1 MTKMNVAGS
10 ITPSAMPELTDDQ
23 VSEIIASMWLEGNA
37 EYVYSQPIPSLSV
50 PGISEF
56 YGIHLAI
63 WQIRDA
69 DLQQLFPLRTPTQRA
84 RYLAWCV
91 VHGQHE
97 YAALRELQPFWN
109 QLSQPA
115 CVPSTQWSG
124 GISRLLQLIV
134 LGRPDLGIDSG
145 LTDPESQEQ
154 ALSWYFLKG
163 GYLET
168 TVVLKQGT
176 WQRGYFLGSSS
187 IARSNFVELAIRT
200 RDDLRSAFDLET
212 EEGQLGIEHWLINHG
227 MHETGLGL
235 LVNPVKNAWPDVDVL
250 RGTHR
255 FGVNLIG
262 YAYGELGI
270 GEDVRMAARSLLAAG
285 VPFTII
291 NIEPGKSIRQNERSL
306 EQWVSEVPEYMF
318 NIVCL
323 TALEHLR
330 VYLEQ
335 GRALFTGRYTIGYW
349 PWELHVWPAKW
360 VHCFSL
366 ADEIWASS
374 KHIARAACEASNV
387 RVLVMPMAVALN
399 TRRIDHLRSRNK
411 FSLPQHSTL
420 FVFSFDGNSYTRRK
434 NPTGIVEAFTKAFP
448 TGEEPTSLIIKCM
461 RPDNSNDEWRQIL
474 EVASR
479 DSRVVIIDEMLSK
492 DDVMELYG
500 CCDCFV
506 SLHRAEGFGR
516 GIAEALTLNLAVIA
530 TGYGGNVEFCE
541 AVNASLVGYQLV
553 SLAPD
558 EYVEA
563 ENNYWAEPDLEAAA
577 DAMRSVASKRLV
589 ASKEGDSPNYT
600 AALEALFSPAVI
612 GSRYRTR
619 LEMLATAMGSP
630 PSLASTN

>member
-10 ITPSAMPELTDDQ
+10 ITPSAIAEVTDDQ
-23 VSEIIASMWLEGNA
+23 VWETIAGMWVEGNA

-69 DLQQLFPLRTPTQRA
+69 DLQKLFPLRTPTQRA

-115 CVPSTQWSG
+115 CVPSTRWSG

-145 LTDPESQEQ
+145 LADPESQEQ

-163 GYLET
+163 GHLET
-168 TVVLKQGT
+168 TVVLNQGT

-200 RDDLRSAFDLET
+200 REDLRSAFDLQT
-212 EEGQLGIEHWLINHG
+212 EEGQRGIEHWLINHG
-227 MHETGLGL
+227 MRETGLGL
-235 LVNPVKNAWPDVDVL
+235 LVNPAKNAWPDADAV

-285 VPFTII
+285 VPFTIV
-291 NIEPGKSIRQNERSL
+291 NIEPGKSVRQNERSL

-330 VYLEQ
+330 VYLER

-366 ADEIWASS
+366 ADEVWASS
-374 KHIARAACEASNV
+374 KHIARAACEASDA
-387 RVLVMPMAVALN
+387 RVLVMPMAVAFN
-399 TRRIDHLRSRNK
+399 ATRLDRLESRKK
-411 FSLPQHSTL
+411 FSLPQHRTL

-434 NPTGIVEAFTKAFP
+434 NPAGIVKAFTEAFP
-448 TGEEPTSLIIKCM
+448 TGEETVSLIIKCM
-461 RPDNSNDEWRQIL
+461 RPDNENEEWRQIL
-474 EVASR
+474 EVARR
-479 DSRVVIIDEMLSK
+479 DSRLVVIDEMLSK
-492 DDVMELYG
+492 EDVMELYG

-516 GIAEALTLNLAVIA
+516 GIAEALTLNLDVIA

-541 AVNASLVGYQLV
+541 AVDASLVGYELV
-553 SLAPD
+553 RLAPD

-577 DAMRSVASKRLV
+577 DAMRSVASKRLA
-589 ASKEGDSPNYT
+589 ASREDDSPDYT
-600 AALEALFSPAVI
+600 TALEALFSPAVI
-612 GSRYRTR
+612 GSRYRSR
-619 LEMLATAMGSP
+619 LETLATAMGSK
-630 PSLASTN
+630 PSLACTN

>member
-1 MTKMNVAGS
+1 MNIAGN
-10 ITPSAMPELTDDQ
+10 INPGPVGEVTDEQ
-23 VSEIIASMWLEGNA
+23 VSELIASMWVEGNA
-37 EYVYSQPIPSLSV
+37 EYVYSQPVPSLSV

-69 DLQQLFPLRTPTQRA
+69 DLQKLFPLRTPAQRA

-91 VHGQHE
+91 VHGQNE

-115 CVPSTQWSG
+115 CVPSSRWSG

-134 LGRPDLGIDSG
+134 IGRPDLGIDSG
-145 LTDPESQEQ
+145 LADPESQEQ

-163 GYLET
+163 GHVET
-168 TVVLKQGT
+168 RLVPVQGA
-176 WQRGYFLGSSS
+176 WQRVYFLGTSS
-187 IARSNFVELAIRT
+187 IAKSNFVELAIRS
-200 RDDLRSAFDLET
+200 RDDLRAAFDLHT
-212 EEGQLGIEHWLINHG
+212 EEGQRGIEQWLVNHG

-235 LVNPVKNAWPDVDVL
+235 LVNPVKNAWPDVNVL

-330 VYLEQ
+330 VYLEK
-335 GRALFTGRYTIGYW
+335 GRALFIGRYTIGYW
-349 PWELHVWPAKW
+349 PWELHAWPAKW

-374 KHIARAACEASNV
+374 KHIARAACDASNA

-399 TRRIDHLRSRNK
+399 SRHIDQLTSRKK
-411 FSLPQHSTL
+411 FSLPEHSTL

-434 NPTGIVEAFTKAFP
+434 NPAGIVNAFIQAFP
-448 TGEEPTSLIIKCM
+448 TGEETTSLIIKCM

-474 EVASR
+474 EIANR
-479 DSRVVIIDEMLSK
+479 DSRLVIIDEMLSK

-516 GIAEALTLNLAVIA
+516 GIAEALTLNLDVIA

-541 AVNASLVGYQLV
+541 AVGASLVGYQLV
-553 SLAPD
+553 SLTLD

-563 ENNYWAEPDLEAAA
+563 ENNHWAEPDLKAAA
-577 DAMRSVASKRLV
+577 DAMRSVALKRS
-589 ASKEGDSPNYT
+589 AGGRKDDSPNYRT
-600 AALEALFSPAVI
+600 ALGALFSPTVI
-612 GSRYRTR
+612 GKRYRTR
-619 LEMLATAMGSP
+619 LEMLAANMGG
-630 PSLASTN
+630 PSSVASTN

>member
-1 MTKMNVAGS
+1 MNVAGS
-10 ITPSAMPELTDDQ
+10 ITPSAIAEVTDDQ
-23 VSEIIASMWLEGNA
+23 VWETIAGMWVEGNA

-69 DLQQLFPLRTPTQRA
+69 DLQKLFPLRTPTQRA

-115 CVPSTQWSG
+115 CVPSTRWSG

-145 LTDPESQEQ
+145 LADPESQEQ

-163 GYLET
+163 GHLET
-168 TVVLKQGT
+168 TVVLNQGT

-200 RDDLRSAFDLET
+200 REDLRSAFDLQT
-212 EEGQLGIEHWLINHG
+212 EEGQRGIEHWLINHG
-227 MHETGLGL
+227 MRETGLGL
-235 LVNPVKNAWPDVDVL
+235 LVNPAKNAWPDADAV

-285 VPFTII
+285 VPFTIV
-291 NIEPGKSIRQNERSL
+291 NIEPGKSVRQNERSL

-330 VYLEQ
+330 VYLER

-366 ADEIWASS
+366 ADEVWASS
-374 KHIARAACEASNV
+374 KHIARAACEASDA
-387 RVLVMPMAVALN
+387 RVLVMPMAVAFN
-399 TRRIDHLRSRNK
+399 ATRLDRLESRKK
-411 FSLPQHSTL
+411 FSLPQHRTL

-434 NPTGIVEAFTKAFP
+434 NPAGIVKAFTEAFP
-448 TGEEPTSLIIKCM
+448 TGEETVSLIIKCM
-461 RPDNSNDEWRQIL
+461 RPDNENEEWRQIL
-474 EVASR
+474 EVARR
-479 DSRVVIIDEMLSK
+479 DSRLVVIDEMLSK
-492 DDVMELYG
+492 EDVMELYG

-516 GIAEALTLNLAVIA
+516 GIAEALTLNLDVIA

-541 AVNASLVGYQLV
+541 AVDASLVGYELV
-553 SLAPD
+553 RLAPD

-577 DAMRSVASKRLV
+577 DAMRSVASKRLA
-589 ASKEGDSPNYT
+589 ASREDDSPDYT
-600 AALEALFSPAVI
+600 TALEALFSPAVI
-612 GSRYRTR
+612 GSRYRSR
-619 LEMLATAMGSP
+619 LETLATAMGSK
-630 PSLASTN
+630 PSLACTN

>member
-1 MTKMNVAGS
+1 MNVAGS
-10 ITPSAMPELTDDQ
+10 IKPSPIAEVTDEQ
-23 VSEIIASMWLEGNA
+23 VSEIIASMWVEGNA

-50 PGISEF
+50 PGISDF

-69 DLQQLFPLRTPTQRA
+69 DLQKLFPLRTPTQRA

-97 YAALRELQPFWN
+97 YAALREFQPFWN

-115 CVPSTQWSG
+115 CVPLTRWSG

-134 LGRPDLGIDSG
+134 LGRPDLGIDSC
-145 LTDPESQEQ
+145 LADPESQEQ

-163 GYLET
+163 GHLET
-168 TVVLKQGT
+168 AQVPARGT
-176 WQRGYFLGSSS
+176 WQRAYFLGTSS
-187 IARSNFVELAIRT
+187 IAKSNFVELAMRT
-200 RDDLRSAFDLET
+200 RDDLRSAFDLQT

-227 MHETGLGL
+227 MRETGLGL
-235 LVNPVKNAWPDVDVL
+235 LVNPFKNAWPDADAV

-285 VPFTII
+285 VPFTIV
-291 NIEPGKSIRQNERSL
+291 NIEPGKSVRQNERSL

-330 VYLEQ
+330 VYLER

-366 ADEIWASS
+366 ADEVWASS
-374 KHIARAACEASNV
+374 KHIARAACEATDV
-387 RVLVMPMAVALN
+387 RVLVMPMAVAFNATRLN
-399 TRRIDHLRSRNK
+399 RLESRKK
-411 FSLPQHSTL
+411 FSLPQDETL

-434 NPTGIVEAFTKAFP
+434 NPAGIVKAFTKAFP
-448 TGEEPTSLIIKCM
+448 TGEEATSLIIKCM
-461 RPDNSNDEWRQIL
+461 RPDNENEEWRQIL

-479 DSRVVIIDEMLSK
+479 DSRLVVIDEMLSK
-492 DDVMELYG
+492 EDVMELYG

-516 GIAEALTLNLAVIA
+516 GIAEALTLNLDVIA

-541 AVNASLVGYQLV
+541 AIDALLVGYELV
-553 SLAPD
+553 RLAPD

-577 DAMRSVASKRLV
+577 DAMRSVASKRL
-589 ASKEGDSPNYT
+589 AANREHDSPDYMT
-600 AALEALFSPAVI
+600 LLEALFSPAVI
-612 GSRYRTR
+612 GSRYRSR
-619 LEMLATAMGSP
+619 LETLATAMGSQ
-630 PSLASTN
+630 PSLACMN

>member
-1 MTKMNVAGS
+1 MNVAGS
-10 ITPSAMPELTDDQ
+10 ITPSAIAEVTDDQ
-23 VSEIIASMWLEGNA
+23 VWETIAGMWVEGNA

-69 DLQQLFPLRTPTQRA
+69 DLQKLFPLRTPTQRA

-115 CVPSTQWSG
+115 CVPSTRWSG

-145 LTDPESQEQ
+145 LADPESQEQ

-163 GYLET
+163 GHLET
-168 TVVLKQGT
+168 TVVLNQGT

-200 RDDLRSAFDLET
+200 REDLRSAFDLQT
-212 EEGQLGIEHWLINHG
+212 EEGQRGIEHWLINHG
-227 MHETGLGL
+227 MRETGLGL
-235 LVNPVKNAWPDVDVL
+235 LVNPAKNAWPDADAV

-285 VPFTII
+285 VPFTIV
-291 NIEPGKSIRQNERSL
+291 NIEPGKSVRQNERSL

-330 VYLEQ
+330 VYLER

-366 ADEIWASS
+366 ADEVWASS
-374 KHIARAACEASNV
+374 KHIARAACEASDA
-387 RVLVMPMAVALN
+387 RVLVMPMAVAFN
-399 TRRIDHLRSRNK
+399 ATRLDRLESRKK
-411 FSLPQHSTL
+411 FSLPQHRTL

-434 NPTGIVEAFTKAFP
+434 NPAGIVKAFTEAFP
-448 TGEEPTSLIIKCM
+448 TGEETVSLIIKCM
-461 RPDNSNDEWRQIL
+461 RPDPNNDEWRQIL
-474 EVASR
+474 EAASR
-479 DSRVVIIDEMLSK
+479 DSRLIVIDEMLSK

-516 GIAEALTLNLAVIA
+516 GIAEALTLNLDVIA

-541 AVNASLVGYQLV
+541 AANASLIRYQLV
-553 SLAPD
+553 SLEPD
-558 EYVEA
+558 DYVEA
-563 ENNYWAEPDLEAAA
+563 GNNYWAEPDLDAAA
-577 DAMRSVASKRLV
+577 NAMRSVALKRS
-589 ASKEGDSPNYT
+589 ARSTADDSSDYKT
-600 AALEALFSPAVI
+600 ALEALFSPTVI
-612 GSRYRTR
+612 GNRYRTR
-619 LEMLATAMGSP
+619 LEMLATAMGSQ
-630 PSLASTN
+630 PSLACTN

>member
-1 MTKMNVAGS
+1 MNVAGS
-10 ITPSAMPELTDDQ
+10 ITPSAIAEVTDDQ
-23 VSEIIASMWLEGNA
+23 VWETIAGMWVEGNA

-69 DLQQLFPLRTPTQRA
+69 DLQKLFPLRTPTQRA

-115 CVPSTQWSG
+115 CVPSTRWSG

-145 LTDPESQEQ
+145 LADPESQEQ

-163 GYLET
+163 GHLET
-168 TVVLKQGT
+168 TVVLNQGT

-200 RDDLRSAFDLET
+200 REDLRSAFDLQT
-212 EEGQLGIEHWLINHG
+212 EEGQRGIEHWLINHG
-227 MHETGLGL
+227 MRETGLGL
-235 LVNPVKNAWPDVDVL
+235 LVNPAKNAWPDADAV

-285 VPFTII
+285 VPFTIV
-291 NIEPGKSIRQNERSL
+291 NIEPGKSVRQNERSL

-330 VYLEQ
+330 VYLER

-349 PWELHVWPAKW
+349 PWELHVWPSKW

-366 ADEIWASS
+366 ADEVWASS
-374 KHIARAACEASNV
+374 KHIARAACEASDA
-387 RVLVMPMAVALN
+387 RVLVMPMAVAFN
-399 TRRIDHLRSRNK
+399 ATRLDRLESRKK
-411 FSLPQHSTL
+411 FSLPQHRTL

-434 NPTGIVEAFTKAFP
+434 NPAGIVKAFTEAFP
-448 TGEEPTSLIIKCM
+448 TGEETVSLIIKCM
-461 RPDNSNDEWRQIL
+461 RPDNENEEWRQIL
-474 EVASR
+474 EVARR
-479 DSRVVIIDEMLSK
+479 DSRLVVIDEMLSK
-492 DDVMELYG
+492 EDVMELYG

-516 GIAEALTLNLAVIA
+516 GIAEALTLNLDVIA

-541 AVNASLVGYQLV
+541 AVDASLVGYELV
-553 SLAPD
+553 RLAPD

-577 DAMRSVASKRLV
+577 DAMRSVASKRLA
-589 ASKEGDSPNYT
+589 ASREDDSPDYT
-600 AALEALFSPAVI
+600 TALEALFSPAVI
-612 GSRYRTR
+612 GSRYRSR
-619 LEMLATAMGSP
+619 LETLATAMGSK
-630 PSLASTN
+630 PSLACTN

>member
-1 MTKMNVAGS
+1 MNVAGS
-10 ITPSAMPELTDDQ
+10 ITPSAIAEVSDDQ
-23 VSEIIASMWLEGNA
+23 VWETIASMWVEGNA

-69 DLQQLFPLRTPTQRA
+69 DLQKLFPLRTPTQRA

-115 CVPSTQWSG
+115 CVSSTRWSG

-134 LGRPDLGIDSG
+134 LGRPDLGIDSC
-145 LTDPESQEQ
+145 LADPESQEQ

-163 GYLET
+163 GHLET
-168 TVVLKQGT
+168 TQVPARGT
-176 WQRGYFLGSSS
+176 WQRAYFLGTSS
-187 IARSNFVELAIRT
+187 IAKSNFVELAIRT
-200 RDDLRSAFDLET
+200 REDLRSGFDLET
-212 EEGQLGIEHWLINHG
+212 EDGQRGIEHWLINHG
-227 MHETGLGL
+227 MRETGLGL
-235 LVNPVKNAWPDVDVL
+235 LVNPVKNAWPDADAV

-330 VYLEQ
+330 VYLEK

-349 PWELHVWPAKW
+349 PWELHAWPANW

-374 KHIARAACEASNV
+374 KHIARAACEASDV

-399 TRRIDHLRSRNK
+399 DRRFNYLESRNK
-411 FSLPQHSTL
+411 FALPKHRTL

-434 NPTGIVEAFTKAFP
+434 NPAGIVKAFTEAFP
-448 TGEEPTSLIIKCM
+448 TGEETVSLIIKCM
-461 RPDNSNDEWRQIL
+461 RPDANNDEWRQIL
-474 EVASR
+474 EAASR
-479 DSRVVIIDEMLSK
+479 DSRLIVIDEMLSK

-516 GIAEALTLNLAVIA
+516 GIAEALTLNLDVIA

-541 AVNASLVGYQLV
+541 AANASLIRYQLV
-553 SLAPD
+553 SLEPD
-558 EYVEA
+558 DYVEA
-563 ENNYWAEPDLEAAA
+563 ENNYWAEPDLDAAA
-577 DAMRSVASKRLV
+577 NAMRSVALKRS
-589 ASKEGDSPNYT
+589 ARSTEDDSSDYKT
-600 AALEALFSPAVI
+600 ALEALFSPTVI
-612 GSRYRTR
+612 GNRYRTR
-619 LEMLATAMGSP
+619 LEVLATTMGSP
-630 PSLASTN
+630 TSLASTN

>member
-1 MTKMNVAGS
+1 MNVAGS
-10 ITPSAMPELTDDQ
+10 ITSSAILELTDDQ
-23 VSEIIASMWLEGNA
+23 VSEIIASMWVEGNA
-37 EYVYSQPIPSLSV
+37 EYVYAQPIPSLSV

-69 DLQQLFPLRTPTQRA
+69 DLQKLFPLRTPTQRA

-115 CVPSTQWSG
+115 CLPSTRWSD

-134 LGRPDLGIDSG
+134 LGRPDLGIDSY
-145 LTDPESQEQ
+145 LADPESQEQ

-163 GYLET
+163 GHLET
-168 TVVLKQGT
+168 TKVPTRGT
-176 WQRGYFLGSSS
+176 WQRAYFLGTSS
-187 IARSNFVELAIRT
+187 IAKSNFVELAMRT
-200 RDDLRSAFDLET
+200 RDDLRSAFDLQT
-212 EEGQLGIEHWLINHG
+212 EEGQRGIEHWLINHG
-227 MHETGLGL
+227 MRETGLGL
-235 LVNPVKNAWPDVDVL
+235 LVNPVKSAWPDADAVQ
-250 RGTHR
+250 GTHR

-285 VPFTII
+285 VPFTIV
-291 NIEPGKSIRQNERSL
+291 NIEPGKSVRQNERSL
-306 EQWVSEVPEYMF
+306 EKWVSEVPVYMF

-330 VYLEQ
+330 VYLER

-366 ADEIWASS
+366 ADEVWASS
-374 KHIARAACEASNV
+374 KHIARAACEATDA
-387 RVLVMPMAVALN
+387 RVLVMPMAVAFN
-399 TRRIDHLRSRNK
+399 ATRLDRSESRKK
-411 FSLPQHSTL
+411 FSLPQHRTL

-434 NPTGIVEAFTKAFP
+434 NPAGIVKAFTKAFP
-448 TGEEPTSLIIKCM
+448 TGKEATSLIIKCM
-461 RPDNSNDEWRQIL
+461 RPDNENEEWRQIL

-479 DSRVVIIDEMLSK
+479 DSRLVIIDEMLSK
-492 DDVMELYG
+492 EDVMELYG

-516 GIAEALTLNLAVIA
+516 GIAEALTLNLDVIA

-541 AVNASLVGYQLV
+541 AVDASLVGYELV

-577 DAMRSVASKRLV
+577 DAMRSVASKRLA
-589 ASKEGDSPNYT
+589 ASREDDSPDYT
-600 AALEALFSPAVI
+600 TALEALFSPAVI
-612 GSRYRTR
+612 GSRYRIR
-619 LEMLATAMGSP
+619 LETLATAMGSQ
-630 PSLASTN
+630 PSPAYTN

>member
-1 MTKMNVAGS
+1 MDVAGS
-10 ITPSAMPELTDDQ
+10 INPSAIAELTDNH
-23 VSEIIASMWLEGNA
+23 VSEIIGSMWVEGNA
-37 EYVYSQPIPSLSV
+37 EYVYSQPISSLSV

-69 DLQQLFPLRTPTQRA
+69 DLQKLFPLRTPTQRA

-97 YAALRELQPFWN
+97 YSALRELQPFWN

-115 CVPSTQWSG
+115 CVPSTRWSG

-134 LGRPDLGIDSG
+134 LGRPDLGIDSC
-145 LTDPESQEQ
+145 LADPESQEQ

-163 GYLET
+163 GHLET
-168 TVVLKQGT
+168 TQVPARGT
-176 WQRGYFLGSSS
+176 WQRAYFLGTSS
-187 IARSNFVELAIRT
+187 IAKSNFVELAMRT
-200 RDDLRSAFDLET
+200 RDDLRSAFDLQT
-212 EEGQLGIEHWLINHG
+212 EEGQRGIEHWLINHG
-227 MHETGLGL
+227 MRETGLGL
-235 LVNPVKNAWPDVDVL
+235 LVNPHKNAWPDADVV

-285 VPFTII
+285 VPFTIV
-291 NIEPGKSIRQNERSL
+291 NIEPGKSVRQNERSL

-330 VYLEQ
+330 VYLER
-335 GRALFTGRYTIGYW
+335 GRALFIGRYTIAYW

-366 ADEIWASS
+366 ADEVWASS
-374 KHIARAACEASNV
+374 KHIARAACEANDA

-399 TRRIDHLRSRNK
+399 ATRFDRLESRKK

-434 NPTGIVEAFTKAFP
+434 NPAGIVKAFTKAFP
-448 TGEEPTSLIIKCM
+448 TGEEATSLIIKCM
-461 RPDNSNDEWRQIL
+461 RPDNENKEWRQIL

-479 DSRVVIIDEMLSK
+479 DSRLIVIDEMLSK
-492 DDVMELYG
+492 EDVMELYG

-516 GIAEALTLNLAVIA
+516 GIAEALSLNLDVIA

-541 AVNASLVGYQLV
+541 AVDASLVGYELV
-553 SLAPD
+553 RLAPD

-577 DAMRSVASKRLV
+577 DAMRLVASKRLA
-589 ASKEGDSPNYT
+589 ASREDDSPDHT
-600 AALEALFSPAVI
+600 TALEALFSPAVI
-612 GSRYRTR
+612 GSRYRSR
-619 LEMLATAMGSP
+619 LETLATTMGSQ
-630 PSLASTN
+630 PSLAYTN